1 LRRENG
7 HVLPPRLNSLMQ
19 QLARADCE
27 PAPSIVPSLE
37 DIIVEREVNASGRN
51 DRTSD
56 AGARTDVISNR

>member
-19 QLARADCE
+19 QLARADYE

-37 DIIVEREVNASGRN
+37 DIIVERE
-51 DRTSD
+51 TD
-56 AGARTDVISNR
+56 AFRPK